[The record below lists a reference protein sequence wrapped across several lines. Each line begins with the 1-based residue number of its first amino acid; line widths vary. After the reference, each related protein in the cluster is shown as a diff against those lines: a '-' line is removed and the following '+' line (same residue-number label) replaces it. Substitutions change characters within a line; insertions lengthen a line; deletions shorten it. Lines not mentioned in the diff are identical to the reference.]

1 MEPIGEAS
9 ILMAIIPRDLSSDS
23 LRYGD
28 KQTTSDEGFYRSLR
42 DESPPSEKSS
52 KGINYV
58 SINGKT
64 PTSHNR
70 DDNKLSSSAK
80 KSSKIKIK
88 KKNSI
93 GSLNPTELQYQTSI
107 GYNNYALGVT
117 PPSNKSH
124 SLPPNSSIQDLDNI
138 IISALRIPPDEL
150 ASQITLLDIPVF
162 TAIKMDELT
171 SCAWTKK
178 NKAIITPNIVAFTR
192 RFNHTSFWTVQE
204 ILNGS
209 SAKERAEIVTHFIK
223 LGKKLLELNNLHSL
237 FAVTSALKSAS
248 VHRLDKTWSYVSKK
262 ERQAFEKLANIFSED
277 NNWSNLREI
286 IDKLK
291 LPCIPYLGIYLTDLV
306 FIDLA
311 HPYTK
316 AGIEPE
322 QREIKMNNI
331 LRVISIYQNS
341 DYSHLP
347 VLVPIQR
354 YLQSMRY
361 IEELQNIF
369 EDEQYKWEFSALLR
383 LPRLI
388 VFSIFRKSLKLEPP
402 PKNQQSH
409 LNASSSMNQGANS
422 FCNLES
428 GIASL
433 NVSPAKS
440 SSMRLNGQPT
450 KFSGHRKTQ
459 SLGSK

>member
-9 ILMAIIPRDLSSDS
+9 ILMAVMARDLSSDS
-23 LRYGD
+23 IRCYSE
-28 KQTTSDEGFYRSLR
+28 KHQSTSDDGFYRSLR
-42 DESPPSEKSS
+42 NESPPSDKSS
-52 KGINYV
+52 KSINYI
-58 SINGKT
+58 SINGKS
-64 PTSHNR
+64 PMK
-70 DDNKLSSSAK
+70 DEKPLSGSAK
-80 KSSKIKIK
+80 KSSRIKV

-93 GSLNPTELQYQTSI
+93 GSLNSSELPFQGT
-107 GYNNYALGVT
+107 YNNYALGVT
-117 PPSNKSH
+117 PPSTKSH
-124 SLPPNSSIQDLDNI
+124 SLPPNSSMQDLDNI

-150 ASQITLLDIPVF
+150 ASQITLLDLPVF

-178 NKAIITPNIVAFTR
+178 NKVIITPNIVAFTR

-204 ILNGS
+204 ILNGG

-223 LGKKLLELNNLHSL
+223 LGKRLLDLNNLHSL

-248 VHRLDKTWSYVSKK
+248 VHRLDKTWSYVAKK
-262 ERQAFEKLANIFSED
+262 DRQAFEKLAGIFSED
-277 NNWSNLREI
+277 NNWANLREI
-286 IDKLK
+286 IDKLR

-322 QREIKMNNI
+322 QRELKMNNI
-331 LRVISIYQNS
+331 LRTISIYQNS

-369 EDEQYKWEFSALLR
+369 EDEQYK
-383 LPRLI
+383 
-388 VFSIFRKSLKLEPP
+388 
-402 PKNQQSH
+402 
-409 LNASSSMNQGANS
+409 
-422 FCNLES
+422 
-428 GIASL
+428 
-433 NVSPAKS
+433 
-440 SSMRLNGQPT
+440 
-450 KFSGHRKTQ
+450 
-459 SLGSK
+459 

>member
-9 ILMAIIPRDLSSDS
+9 ILAVMPRDLSSDS
-23 LRYGD
+23 LRYSD
-28 KQTTSDEGFYRSLR
+28 RQTSDDGFYRSLR
-42 DESPPSEKSS
+42 DESPPPERSS
-52 KGINYV
+52 KGINYI
-58 SINGKT
+58 SINGKS
-64 PTSHNR
+64 PISFCR
-70 DDNKLSSSAK
+70 DDNGKLPGSAK

-93 GSLNPTELQYQTSI
+93 GSLNSSEIHFQSASA

-117 PPSNKSH
+117 PPNNKSH
-124 SLPPNSSIQDLDNI
+124 SLPPNSSIQDLDKI
-138 IISALRIPPDEL
+138 IISALRIPPEEL
-150 ASQITLLDIPVF
+150 ASQITLLDFPVF

-178 NKAIITPNIVAFTR
+178 NKALITPNIVAFTR

-204 ILNGS
+204 VLSAG

-223 LGKKLLELNNLHSL
+223 LGKRLLDLNNLHSL

-262 ERQAFEKLANIFSED
+262 DRQAFEKLASIFCED
-277 NNWSNLREI
+277 NNWSSLREI

-291 LPCIPYLGIYLTDLV
+291 LPCIPYLGLLLTDLV

-311 HPYTK
+311 HPLR

-341 DYSHLP
+341 DYTHLP
-347 VLVPIQR
+347 VLSHIQR
-354 YLQSMRY
+354 YLKSMRY

-369 EDEQYKWEFSALLR
+369 EDEQYK
-383 LPRLI
+383 
-388 VFSIFRKSLKLEPP
+388 
-402 PKNQQSH
+402 
-409 LNASSSMNQGANS
+409 
-422 FCNLES
+422 
-428 GIASL
+428 
-433 NVSPAKS
+433 
-440 SSMRLNGQPT
+440 
-450 KFSGHRKTQ
+450 
-459 SLGSK
+459 

>member
-9 ILMAIIPRDLSSDS
+9 ILMAVMPRDLSSDS
-23 LRYGD
+23 LRFNE
-28 KQTTSDEGFYRSLR
+28 KTTSDDGYYRSLR
-42 DESPPSEKSS
+42 DESPPREKSS
-52 KGINYV
+52 KGINYF
-58 SINGKT
+58 SINGKS
-64 PTSHNR
+64 PGFTSR
-70 DDNKLSSSAK
+70 DEHKLSSSAK
-80 KSSKIKIK
+80 KSSKVKIK

-93 GSLNPTELQYQTSI
+93 GSLNPTELQFQTASV
-107 GYNNYALGVT
+107 GYNNYALGAAT

-124 SLPPNSSIQDLDNI
+124 SLPPNSSINLDNV
-138 IISALRIPPDEL
+138 IISALRIPPEEL
-150 ASQITLLDIPVF
+150 ASQITLLDLPVF

-178 NKAIITPNIVAFTR
+178 NKVLITPNIVAFTR

-204 ILNGS
+204 VLNGA

-223 LGKKLLELNNLHSL
+223 LGKRLLELNNLHSL

-248 VHRLDKTWSYVSKK
+248 VHRLEKTWSYVSKK
-262 ERQAFEKLANIFSED
+262 DRQAFEKLANIFCEE
-277 NNWSNLREI
+277 NNWTNLREI
-286 IDKLK
+286 IDKLR

-316 AGIEPE
+316 AGLEPE

-347 VLVPIQR
+347 VLVHIQR

-369 EDEQYKWEFSALLR
+369 EDEQYK
-383 LPRLI
+383 
-388 VFSIFRKSLKLEPP
+388 
-402 PKNQQSH
+402 
-409 LNASSSMNQGANS
+409 
-422 FCNLES
+422 
-428 GIASL
+428 
-433 NVSPAKS
+433 
-440 SSMRLNGQPT
+440 
-450 KFSGHRKTQ
+450 
-459 SLGSK
+459 

>member
-9 ILMAIIPRDLSSDS
+9 ILMAVMPRDLSSDS
-23 LRYGD
+23 LRYE
-28 KQTTSDEGFYRSLR
+28 KQTTSDDGYYRSLR

-52 KGINYV
+52 KSINYI
-58 SINGKT
+58 SINGKS
-64 PTSHNR
+64 PGSHNR

-80 KSSKIKIK
+80 KSSKLRIK

-93 GSLNPTELQYQTSI
+93 GSSTEIQFQAASM
-107 GYNNYALGVT
+107 GYNNYALGVAT
-117 PPSNKSH
+117 PNSKSN
-124 SLPPNSSIQDLDNI
+124 SLPPNSSIQDLDTT

-150 ASQITLLDIPVF
+150 ASQITLLDLPVF

-178 NKAIITPNIVAFTR
+178 NKVLITPNIVAFTR

-204 ILNGS
+204 VLNGG

-223 LGKKLLELNNLHSL
+223 LGKRLLELNNLHSL

-248 VHRLDKTWSYVSKK
+248 VHRLDKTWSCVSKK
-262 ERQAFEKLANIFSED
+262 DRQAFEKLANIFCED
-277 NNWSNLREI
+277 NNWSNLRKI

-316 AGIEPE
+316 AGLEPE

-347 VLVPIQR
+347 ILIPTQR

-369 EDEQYKWEFSALLR
+369 EDEQWK
-383 LPRLI
+383 
-388 VFSIFRKSLKLEPP
+388 
-402 PKNQQSH
+402 
-409 LNASSSMNQGANS
+409 
-422 FCNLES
+422 
-428 GIASL
+428 
-433 NVSPAKS
+433 
-440 SSMRLNGQPT
+440 
-450 KFSGHRKTQ
+450 
-459 SLGSK
+459 

>member
-9 ILMAIIPRDLSSDS
+9 ILMAVMSRDLSSDS
-23 LRYGD
+23 LRYSD
-28 KQTTSDEGFYRSLR
+28 KQTTSDEGYYRSLR
-42 DESPPSEKSS
+42 DESPPAEKS
-52 KGINYV
+52 KGINYMC
-58 SINGKT
+58 INGKS
-64 PTSHNR
+64 PSSNR
-70 DDNKLSSSAK
+70 EDIKLPNSAK
-80 KSSKIKIK
+80 KPSKIKIK

-93 GSLNPTELQYQTSI
+93 GSMTSSEIQFQSAAI
-107 GYNNYALGVT
+107 GYNNYALG
-117 PPSNKSH
+117 PMPSSNKSH
-124 SLPPNSSIQDLDNI
+124 SLPPNSSIQDLDKI
-138 IISALRIPPDEL
+138 IISALRIPPEEL
-150 ASQITLLDIPVF
+150 ASQITLLDLPVF

-178 NKAIITPNIVAFTR
+178 NKVLITPNIVAFTK

-223 LGKKLLELNNLHSL
+223 LGKRLLELNNLHSL

-262 ERQAFEKLANIFSED
+262 DRQAFEKLAFTFCED

-286 IDKLK
+286 LDKLK

-316 AGIEPE
+316 AGLEPE

-347 VLVPIQR
+347 VLVPVQR

-369 EDEQYKWEFSALLR
+369 EDEQYK
-383 LPRLI
+383 
-388 VFSIFRKSLKLEPP
+388 
-402 PKNQQSH
+402 
-409 LNASSSMNQGANS
+409 
-422 FCNLES
+422 
-428 GIASL
+428 
-433 NVSPAKS
+433 
-440 SSMRLNGQPT
+440 
-450 KFSGHRKTQ
+450 
-459 SLGSK
+459 

>member
-9 ILMAIIPRDLSSDS
+9 ILMSIIPRDLSSDS
-23 LRYGD
+23 LRYGE
-28 KQTTSDEGFYRSLR
+28 KGATSDDGFYRSLR

-52 KGINYV
+52 KSINYI

-64 PTSHNR
+64 PMKEDRS
-70 DDNKLSSSAK
+70 LSGSAK
-80 KSSKIKIK
+80 KSRIKIK

-93 GSLNPTELQYQTSI
+93 GSLNASEIPMSYNSLTVTS
-107 GYNNYALGVT
+107 
-117 PPSNKSH
+117 SSHKSH

-138 IISALRIPPDEL
+138 IISALRIPPEEL
-150 ASQITLLDIPVF
+150 ASQITHLDLPVF
-162 TAIKMDELT
+162 RAIKMDELT

-223 LGKKLLELNNLHSL
+223 IGKRLLDLNNLHSL
-237 FAVTSALKSAS
+237 FAITSALKSAS
-248 VHRLDKTWSYVSKK
+248 VHRLDKTWSCVAKK
-262 ERQAFEKLANIFSED
+262 DRQNFEKLAGIFSED
-277 NNWSNLREI
+277 NNWANLREI
-286 IDKLK
+286 IDKLR

-311 HPYTK
+311 HPLK

-347 VLVPIQR
+347 VLPTIQS

-369 EDEQYKWEFSALLR
+369 EDEQYK
-383 LPRLI
+383 
-388 VFSIFRKSLKLEPP
+388 
-402 PKNQQSH
+402 
-409 LNASSSMNQGANS
+409 
-422 FCNLES
+422 
-428 GIASL
+428 
-433 NVSPAKS
+433 
-440 SSMRLNGQPT
+440 
-450 KFSGHRKTQ
+450 
-459 SLGSK
+459 

>member
-9 ILMAIIPRDLSSDS
+9 ILMAMMPRDLSSDS
-23 LRYGD
+23 IRYND
-28 KQTTSDEGFYRSLR
+28 KSTTSDDGFYRSLR

-52 KGINYV
+52 KGITYM
-58 SINGKT
+58 SINGKS
-64 PTSHNR
+64 PISILR
-70 DDNKLSSSAK
+70 DEVKLSGSGK

-93 GSLNPTELQYQTSI
+93 GSMNSSEIQFQATAV
-107 GYNNYALGVT
+107 GYNNYALGMT

-124 SLPPNSSIQDLDNI
+124 SLPPNSSIQDLDKI

-150 ASQITLLDIPVF
+150 ASQITLLDLPVF

-178 NKAIITPNIVAFTR
+178 NKVIITPNIVAFTR

-204 ILNGS
+204 ILNGG

-223 LGKKLLELNNLHSL
+223 LGKRLLDLNNLHSL

-262 ERQAFEKLANIFSED
+262 DRQAFEKLANIFSED

-286 IDKLK
+286 IDKLR

-316 AGIEPE
+316 AGLEPE

-369 EDEQYKWEFSALLR
+369 EDEQYK
-383 LPRLI
+383 
-388 VFSIFRKSLKLEPP
+388 
-402 PKNQQSH
+402 
-409 LNASSSMNQGANS
+409 
-422 FCNLES
+422 
-428 GIASL
+428 
-433 NVSPAKS
+433 
-440 SSMRLNGQPT
+440 
-450 KFSGHRKTQ
+450 
-459 SLGSK
+459 

>member
-9 ILMAIIPRDLSSDS
+9 ILMAVMARDLSSDS
-23 LRYGD
+23 LRYSE
-28 KQTTSDEGFYRSLR
+28 KQTTSDDGYYRSLR
-42 DESPPSEKSS
+42 DESPPTEKSS
-52 KGINYV
+52 KGINYI

-64 PTSHNR
+64 PNSKHS
-70 DDNKLSSSAK
+70 DDNKISSSAK
-80 KSSKIKIK
+80 KNSKIKIK

-93 GSLNPTELQYQTSI
+93 GSLNSSEIQFQASSV
-107 GYNNYALGVT
+107 GYNNYALGVAT
-117 PPSNKSH
+117 PTNKSH
-124 SLPPNSSIQDLDNI
+124 SLPPNSSIQDLDKI
-138 IISALRIPPDEL
+138 VISALRIAPDEL
-150 ASQITLLDIPVF
+150 ASQITLLDLPVF
-162 TAIKMDELT
+162 QAIKMDELT

-178 NKAIITPNIVAFTR
+178 NKILITPNIVAFTR

-204 ILNGS
+204 ILTGS

-223 LGKKLLELNNLHSL
+223 LGKRLLELNNLHSL

-262 ERQAFEKLANIFSED
+262 DRQAFEKLANIFCED

-286 IDKLK
+286 IDKLR

-311 HPYTK
+311 HPFK
-316 AGIEPE
+316 GGLEPE

-347 VLVPIQR
+347 IMSSIQR

-369 EDEQYKWEFSALLR
+369 EDEQYK
-383 LPRLI
+383 
-388 VFSIFRKSLKLEPP
+388 
-402 PKNQQSH
+402 
-409 LNASSSMNQGANS
+409 
-422 FCNLES
+422 
-428 GIASL
+428 
-433 NVSPAKS
+433 
-440 SSMRLNGQPT
+440 
-450 KFSGHRKTQ
+450 
-459 SLGSK
+459 

>member
-9 ILMAIIPRDLSSDS
+9 ILMAVMGRDLSSDS
-23 LRYGD
+23 LRYSD
-28 KQTTSDEGFYRSLR
+28 KHATSDEGFYRSLR
-42 DESPPSEKSS
+42 EESPPSDKSS
-52 KGINYV
+52 KGINYMC
-58 SINGKT
+58 INGKS
-64 PTSHNR
+64 PSSNR
-70 DDNKLSSSAK
+70 DDKLPSSAK
-80 KSSKIKIK
+80 KPSKIKIK

-93 GSLNPTELQYQTSI
+93 GSLNSSEIQFQSSAV

-124 SLPPNSSIQDLDNI
+124 SLPPNSSIQGFDKI

-150 ASQITLLDIPVF
+150 ASQITLLDLPVF
-162 TAIKMDELT
+162 QAIKMDELT

-178 NKAIITPNIVAFTR
+178 NKVIITPNIVAFTR

-223 LGKKLLELNNLHSL
+223 LGKRLLELNNLHSL

-262 ERQAFEKLANIFSED
+262 DRQAFEKLAFIFCED
-277 NNWSNLREI
+277 NNWSNLREAL
-286 IDKLK
+286 DKLK

-311 HPYTK
+311 HPYTR
-316 AGIEPE
+316 GLEPE

-347 VLVPIQR
+347 VLVPVQR

-369 EDEQYKWEFSALLR
+369 EDEQYK
-383 LPRLI
+383 
-388 VFSIFRKSLKLEPP
+388 
-402 PKNQQSH
+402 
-409 LNASSSMNQGANS
+409 
-422 FCNLES
+422 
-428 GIASL
+428 
-433 NVSPAKS
+433 
-440 SSMRLNGQPT
+440 
-450 KFSGHRKTQ
+450 
-459 SLGSK
+459 

>member
-9 ILMAIIPRDLSSDS
+9 ILMAVMPRDLSSDS
-23 LRYGD
+23 LRYE
-28 KQTTSDEGFYRSLR
+28 KQTTSDDGYYRSLR

-52 KGINYV
+52 KSINYI
-58 SINGKT
+58 SINGKS
-64 PTSHNR
+64 PGSHNR

-80 KSSKIKIK
+80 KSSKLRIK

-93 GSLNPTELQYQTSI
+93 GSSTEIQFQAASM
-107 GYNNYALGVT
+107 GYNNYALGVAT
-117 PPSNKSH
+117 PNSKSN
-124 SLPPNSSIQDLDNI
+124 SLPPNSSIQDLDTT

-150 ASQITLLDIPVF
+150 ASQITLLDLPVF

-178 NKAIITPNIVAFTR
+178 NKVLITPNIVAFTR

-204 ILNGS
+204 VLNGG

-223 LGKKLLELNNLHSL
+223 LGKRLLELNNLHSL

-248 VHRLDKTWSYVSKK
+248 VHRLDKTWSCVSKK
-262 ERQAFEKLANIFSED
+262 DRQAFEKLANIFCED
-277 NNWSNLREI
+277 NNWSNLRKI

-316 AGIEPE
+316 AGLEPE

-347 VLVPIQR
+347 ILIPTQR

-369 EDEQYKWEFSALLR
+369 EDEQWKW
-383 LPRLI
+383 
-388 VFSIFRKSLKLEPP
+388 V
-402 PKNQQSH
+402 
-409 LNASSSMNQGANS
+409 
-422 FCNLES
+422 
-428 GIASL
+428 
-433 NVSPAKS
+433 
-440 SSMRLNGQPT
+440 
-450 KFSGHRKTQ
+450 
-459 SLGSK
+459 

>member
-9 ILMAIIPRDLSSDS
+9 ILMAVMGRDLSSDS
-23 LRYGD
+23 LRYSE
-28 KQTTSDEGFYRSLR
+28 KQTTSDDGYYRSLR
-42 DESPPSEKSS
+42 NESPPST

-58 SINGKT
+58 SINGKS
-64 PTSHNR
+64 PSSNH
-70 DDNKLSSSAK
+70 DNKLPSSAK

-93 GSLNPTELQYQTSI
+93 GSLNSSEIQFQASSI

-117 PPSNKSH
+117 PPNNKSH
-124 SLPPNSSIQDLDNI
+124 SLPPNSSIQDLDKI
-138 IISALRIPPDEL
+138 VISALRISPEDL
-150 ASQITLLDIPVF
+150 ASQITVLDFPVF

-178 NKAIITPNIVAFTR
+178 NKVLVTPNIVAFTR

-204 ILNGS
+204 ILNGA

-223 LGKKLLELNNLHSL
+223 LGKRLLDLNNLHSL

-262 ERQAFEKLANIFSED
+262 ERQAFEKLANIFCED

-316 AGIEPE
+316 AGLEPE

-369 EDEQYKWEFSALLR
+369 EDEQYK
-383 LPRLI
+383 
-388 VFSIFRKSLKLEPP
+388 
-402 PKNQQSH
+402 
-409 LNASSSMNQGANS
+409 
-422 FCNLES
+422 
-428 GIASL
+428 
-433 NVSPAKS
+433 
-440 SSMRLNGQPT
+440 
-450 KFSGHRKTQ
+450 
-459 SLGSK
+459 

>member
-9 ILMAIIPRDLSSDS
+9 ILMAVMPRDLSSDS
-23 LRYGD
+23 LRYSD
-28 KQTTSDEGFYRSLR
+28 RQTTSDDGFYRSLR
-42 DESPPSEKSS
+42 NESPPSEKSS
-52 KGINYV
+52 KSINYI
-58 SINGKT
+58 SINGKS
-64 PTSHNR
+64 PMR
-70 DDNKLSSSAK
+70 DEKPLPGSAK
-80 KSSKIKIK
+80 KSSRIKTK

-93 GSLNPTELQYQTSI
+93 GSLNPSELQSAS
-107 GYNNYALGVT
+107 YNNYALGAT
-117 PPSNKSH
+117 PPSAKSH

-150 ASQITLLDIPVF
+150 ASQITLLDLPVF

-178 NKAIITPNIVAFTR
+178 NKVIITPNIVAFTR

-204 ILNGS
+204 ILTGS
-209 SAKERAEIVTHFIK
+209 GAKERAEIVTHFIK
-223 LGKKLLELNNLHSL
+223 LGKRLLDLNNLHSL

-262 ERQAFEKLANIFSED
+262 DRQAFEKLAGIFCED
-277 NNWSNLREI
+277 NNWSNLRDI
-286 IDKLK
+286 IDKLR

-316 AGIEPE
+316 AGLEPE

-369 EDEQYKWEFSALLR
+369 EDEQYK
-383 LPRLI
+383 
-388 VFSIFRKSLKLEPP
+388 
-402 PKNQQSH
+402 
-409 LNASSSMNQGANS
+409 
-422 FCNLES
+422 
-428 GIASL
+428 
-433 NVSPAKS
+433 
-440 SSMRLNGQPT
+440 
-450 KFSGHRKTQ
+450 
-459 SLGSK
+459 

>member
-9 ILMAIIPRDLSSDS
+9 ILMPAMPRDLSSES

-28 KQTTSDEGFYRSLR
+28 KQTTSDDGFYRSLR
-42 DESPPSEKSS
+42 DESPPPEKSS
-52 KGINYV
+52 KSINYM
-58 SINGKT
+58 SINGKGSSS
-64 PTSHNR
+64 SHR
-70 DDNKLSSSAK
+70 DDSIKLPSSAK
-80 KSSKIKIK
+80 KSSKIRIK

-93 GSLNPTELQYQTSI
+93 GSLNSSEIQFQASAG

-117 PPSNKSH
+117 PPSTKSH

-138 IISALRIPPDEL
+138 VISALRIPPDEL
-150 ASQITLLDIPVF
+150 ASQITLLDFPVF
-162 TAIKMDELT
+162 ASIKMDELT

-178 NKAIITPNIVAFTR
+178 NKALITPNIVAFTR

-204 ILNGS
+204 ILNGC

-223 LGKKLLELNNLHSL
+223 LGKRLLELNNLHSL

-248 VHRLDKTWSYVSKK
+248 VHRLEKTWAHVAKK
-262 ERQAFEKLANIFSED
+262 DRQVFEKLASVFSED

-291 LPCIPYLGIYLTDLV
+291 LPSIPYLGIYLTDLV

-316 AGIEPE
+316 GIEPE

-347 VLVPIQR
+347 VLPATQR
-354 YLQSMRY
+354 YLQSLRY

-369 EDEQYKWEFSALLR
+369 EDEQYK
-383 LPRLI
+383 
-388 VFSIFRKSLKLEPP
+388 
-402 PKNQQSH
+402 
-409 LNASSSMNQGANS
+409 
-422 FCNLES
+422 
-428 GIASL
+428 
-433 NVSPAKS
+433 
-440 SSMRLNGQPT
+440 
-450 KFSGHRKTQ
+450 
-459 SLGSK
+459 

>member
-1 MEPIGEAS
+1 MMEPIGEAS
-9 ILMAIIPRDLSSDS
+9 ILMAAVMPRDLSSDS
-23 LRYGD
+23 LRYSD
-28 KQTTSDEGFYRSLR
+28 KQTTSDDGYYRSLR
-42 DESPPSEKSS
+42 DESPPCEKSS
-52 KGINYV
+52 KSINYI
-58 SINGKT
+58 SINGKS
-64 PTSHNR
+64 PLR
-70 DDNKLSSSAK
+70 DEKSLPGSAK
-80 KSSKIKIK
+80 KSLRIKTK

-93 GSLNPTELQYQTSI
+93 GSLNSSELPIQATSFS
-107 GYNNYALGVT
+107 LGVT
-117 PPSNKSH
+117 PTSVKSH
-124 SLPPNSSIQDLDNI
+124 SLPPNSSIQDLDTI
-138 IISALRIPPDEL
+138 IISALRIPPEEL
-150 ASQITLLDIPVF
+150 ASQITRLDFPVF

-178 NKAIITPNIVAFTR
+178 NKVIITPNIVAFTR

-204 ILNGS
+204 ILNGG

-223 LGKKLLELNNLHSL
+223 LGKRLLDLNNLHSL

-248 VHRLDKTWSYVSKK
+248 VHRLDKTWSHVAKK
-262 ERQAFEKLANIFSED
+262 DRQAFEKLAGIFSED
-277 NNWSNLREI
+277 NNWANLREI
-286 IDKLK
+286 IDKLR

-316 AGIEPE
+316 AGLEPE

-369 EDEQYKWEFSALLR
+369 EDEQYK
-383 LPRLI
+383 
-388 VFSIFRKSLKLEPP
+388 
-402 PKNQQSH
+402 
-409 LNASSSMNQGANS
+409 
-422 FCNLES
+422 
-428 GIASL
+428 
-433 NVSPAKS
+433 
-440 SSMRLNGQPT
+440 
-450 KFSGHRKTQ
+450 
-459 SLGSK
+459 